1 VRCPHEPH
9 VVTAATENSWTSSTR
24 AHVASCEACATAAGV
39 APFISHLAGAQV
51 PQRVLP
57 DPVLL
62 WLSAQL
68 PPPAVAE
75 RVGRPVR
82 IVQLLCYLMAA
93 ATWIGL
99 LASKWRALE
108 AWVSAM
114 APVDGGTLSALA
126 LCFTLLSSLLVTLAL
141 HAVLADEG

>member
-1 VRCPHEPH
+1 M
-9 VVTAATENSWTSSTR
+9 AQ
-24 AHVASCEACATAAGV
+24 
-39 APFISHLAGAQV
+39 LADAEV

-57 DPVLL
+57 DPALL

-82 IVQLLCYLMAA
+82 VVQVICYLTVA

-108 AWVSAM
+108 AWVSSL
-114 APVDGGTLSALA
+114 APMSGATLLPALA